1 MNGARSPGTSGE
13 QEGLRW
19 GMCGNENECLEVAV
33 REDLVFARDSKH
45 PRSAPLS
52 FTAVAWTEF
61 LRAVTRVDPHGL

>member
-1 MNGARSPGTSGE
+1 
-13 QEGLRW
+13 
-19 GMCGNENECLEVAV
+19 MCGNENECLEVAV